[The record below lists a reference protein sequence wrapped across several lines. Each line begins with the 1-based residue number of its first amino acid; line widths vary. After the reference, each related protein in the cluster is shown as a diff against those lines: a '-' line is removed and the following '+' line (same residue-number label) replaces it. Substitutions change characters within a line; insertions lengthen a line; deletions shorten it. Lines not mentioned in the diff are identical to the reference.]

1 MIPLLR
7 TSVILLSSIL
17 LPFTM
22 TSSSTTPSPRT
33 CYICYNCKTFEAA
46 SQARQCDE
54 PDEQFCWV
62 RIIIL
67 TIAAADQ
74 YFMLV
79 KKEELETGEVNRLCA
94 TQEKCDSAPSNT
106 VSTCCSGDRCNTSST
121 YSSLP
126 TMAWVVV
133 MALVRQTMIV
143 I

>member
-7 TSVILLSSIL
+7 PSVILMASIL

-22 TSSSTTPSPRT
+22 TSSSTTPPPRT
-33 CYICYNCKTFEAA
+33 CYICYNCKTFEPA
-46 SQARQCDE
+46 SQARQCDG

-62 RIIIL
+62 GIRIL

-79 KKEELETGEVNRLCA
+79 QKEELETGEVNRLCA
-94 TQEKCDSAPSNT
+94 TQEKCDSATSSPL
-106 VSTCCSGDRCNTSST
+106 STCCSGDRCNTSST

-126 TMAWVVV
+126 DMAWVVV
-133 MALVRQTMIV
+133 MAVVRQTLLV
-143 I
+143 T